1 MKEQLPR
8 PEPKPW
14 LRKSGDIMEQARE
27 MMTVNDEPVTISDED
42 PE

>member
-27 MMTVNDEPVTISDED
+27 MMTPAQEPVIEPEDDE
-42 PE
+42 